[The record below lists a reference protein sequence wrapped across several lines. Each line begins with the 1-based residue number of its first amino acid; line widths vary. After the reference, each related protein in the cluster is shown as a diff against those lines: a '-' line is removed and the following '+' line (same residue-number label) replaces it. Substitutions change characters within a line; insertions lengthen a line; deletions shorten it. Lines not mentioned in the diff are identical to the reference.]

1 MAGYLALLT
10 GGPRGPVRD
19 LSYFRSR
26 SRLLWP
32 IAAAAGVFFAFGA
45 PVILSGSATFAG
57 YIKLDDTS
65 TWLAFTDHVLAHGHS
80 VGGLA
85 PSSYEATIQINLSA
99 GYPLGAF
106 IPLGVGHELTGQDS
120 AWLFQPYLALM
131 AAIMSLVFYELAAP
145 VIRDHRLRAAAVFI
159 AAQPAL
165 LVGYAFWGG
174 IKEVAT
180 ALLVAILAAGSVELF
195 RDPRPRSSVVVPI
208 LAGGALIGVMGAGG
222 LPWLL
227 AILGGAALLMVATIW
242 KARRDGGEL
251 SGLVGPML
259 ICAGITLAGIAAV
272 GLPTVFAG
280 GQLFSPNQG
289 PLTSSEEMG
298 NLIRPLSLAQYPGP
312 WPVGDFRV
320 EPVSSLA
327 SLLTSILV
335 FATVLAAGFGLVAAL
350 VRRAWGLLL
359 LTFGTG
365 LGSFVVWLVGSPW
378 VQGKAL
384 ATGSASFLI
393 LAMAGI
399 GYLLGAGSDAEADSK
414 SSSEARPF
422 AGLSF
427 RALRVIGAV
436 LLIVPCGILVS
447 SALAYHESWLAPRAQ
462 LAELSDIGQEFK
474 GDGLTLMT
482 EYQAYGVRHFLRL
495 MDAEGASEL
504 RRRVIPR
511 LDGTETEK
519 GAWSDTDELV
529 MDPEQEG
536 VLTYRTLV
544 LRRSPQ
550 QSRPPSPYE
559 QVWQGDYYEVWQ
571 RDPDYDAA
579 NLIVHKPLGSGFQPA
594 TVPNCAVVQSV
605 ASRAGD
611 GKVVAAE
618 REPNAV
624 AELTD
629 YPQDWVPDPVN
640 KTLTPVSNGTA
651 TGSVTVP
658 KSGRYHVWVGGSAR
672 GKVSVKIGEQEAG
685 SARGLLN
692 NNAQFISLDDLDVEA
707 GTLPVS
713 LTYEKGSDLR
723 PATGGYPFGIGPVIL
738 EPVADPKVVTVS
750 PADAQRLC
758 GRSLD
763 WIEAVR

>member
-1 MAGYLALLT
+1 M
-10 GGPRGPVRD
+10 
-19 LSYFRSR
+19 
-26 SRLLWP
+26 
-32 IAAAAGVFFAFGA
+32 
-45 PVILSGSATFAG
+45 
-57 YIKLDDTS
+57 
-65 TWLAFTDHVLAHGHS
+65 
-80 VGGLA
+80 
-85 PSSYEATIQINLSA
+85 
-99 GYPLGAF
+99 
-106 IPLGVGHELTGQDS
+106 
-120 AWLFQPYLALM
+120 
-131 AAIMSLVFYELAAP
+131 
-145 VIRDHRLRAAAVFI
+145 
-159 AAQPAL
+159 
-165 LVGYAFWGG
+165 
-174 IKEVAT
+174 
-180 ALLVAILAAGSVELF
+180 
-195 RDPRPRSSVVVPI
+195 
-208 LAGGALIGVMGAGG
+208 
-222 LPWLL
+222 
-227 AILGGAALLMVATIW
+227 
-242 KARRDGGEL
+242 
-251 SGLVGPML
+251 
-259 ICAGITLAGIAAV
+259 
-272 GLPTVFAG
+272 
-280 GQLFSPNQG
+280 
-289 PLTSSEEMG
+289 
-298 NLIRPLSLAQYPGP
+298 
-312 WPVGDFRV
+312 
-320 EPVSSLA
+320 
-327 SLLTSILV
+327 
-335 FATVLAAGFGLVAAL
+335 
-350 VRRAWGLLL
+350 
-359 LTFGTG
+359 
-365 LGSFVVWLVGSPW
+365 
-378 VQGKAL
+378 
-384 ATGSASFLI
+384 
-393 LAMAGI
+393 
-399 GYLLGAGSDAEADSK
+399 
-414 SSSEARPF
+414 
-422 AGLSF
+422 
-427 RALRVIGAV
+427 
-436 LLIVPCGILVS
+436 
-447 SALAYHESWLAPRAQ
+447 
-462 LAELSDIGQEFK
+462 
-474 GDGLTLMT
+474 
-482 EYQAYGVRHFLRL
+482 
-495 MDAEGASEL
+495 
-504 RRRVIPR
+504 IPR